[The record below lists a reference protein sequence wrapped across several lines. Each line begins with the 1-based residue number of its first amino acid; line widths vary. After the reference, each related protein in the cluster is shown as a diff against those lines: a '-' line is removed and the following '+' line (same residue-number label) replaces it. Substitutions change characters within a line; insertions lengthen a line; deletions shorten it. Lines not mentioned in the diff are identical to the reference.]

1 MCDPA
6 GWRMRHPEQLHAVT
20 RDLASAVCTGSRVSS
35 QDNANIDPMTSKGS
49 DPPTGPLL
57 PRWRGWLIVIPCIYA
72 GGFVASVLYGAP
84 AKLPGVAL
92 GFPVLLHLERAGAV
106 LAVVSV
112 VSTFAYMTS
121 LGHLPSQFGNM
132 IGYPVPDRQHEL
144 EDLTV
149 ELRRRMELRLV
160 PLEEGKRA
168 SDELLPAIGEQLAA
182 LDRRVDAVE
191 TRPSR

>member
-1 MCDPA
+1 M
-6 GWRMRHPEQLHAVT
+6 
-20 RDLASAVCTGSRVSS
+20 
-35 QDNANIDPMTSKGS
+35 
-49 DPPTGPLL
+49 
-57 PRWRGWLIVIPCIYA
+57 IPGIYA

-121 LGHLPSQFGNM
+121 LGHLPSQFGNV
-132 IGYPVPDRQHEL
+132 IGYPAADRQHVL
-144 EDLTV
+144 EYLTA
-149 ELRRRMELRLV
+149 EFRRRIERRLV
-160 PLEEGKRA
+160 LLEAGKRA
-168 SDELLPAIGEQLAA
+168 SDELLPVIGEQLTA

-191 TRPSR
+191 AEPPR